1 MNIFRFPRTAE
12 AVRSHI
18 RGRVPQSLR
27 FGAAAAI
34 FTLAF
39 GLSLPAMARAP
50 VATANA
56 EIARCIRSAAHGKP
70 RSEEHTSE
78 LQSLMRI
85 SYAVFCLEQNKL
97 PREHLYFL
105 QNVTEHDYTSNHN

>member
-56 EIARCIRSAAHGKP
+56 EVARCIRTLAPGKP
-70 RSEEHTSE
+70 W
-78 LQSLMRI
+78 
-85 SYAVFCLEQNKL
+85 LERTLWGLRAQDGGWVAAGVVDCHGTPALGPL
-97 PREHLYFL
+97 P
-105 QNVTEHDYTSNHN
+105 TKI